1 MFLEWESNRNHIE
14 LILKFSSCRLTHT
27 KCKPRGYCGAENK
40 NQTPLIQ
47 LSFAQISATNVSVA
61 EREQFERICWSP
73 FRCCCLCH
81 FIKPHA
87 QYTLY
92 QPMHGKPGSKVWRS
106 ISVAFGKP
114 HKRSNQAEKPILA
127 QNMRQKFESLSMKHL
142 PLLESSSVV
151 KSTAPMEETAARIK
165 LPMIT
170 FFLPNLKHKWNT
182 ETIIKHFMAWSF
194 LDYRKPFVSFA
205 SALSRCC
212 FTTVFI
218 YSFFH
223 QLICWFILSFIL
235 ILSFIH
241 FFIHLSISS
250 FM

>member
-1 MFLEWESNRNHIE
+1 M
-14 LILKFSSCRLTHT
+14 
-27 KCKPRGYCGAENK
+27 
-40 NQTPLIQ
+40 
-47 LSFAQISATNVSVA
+47 SFAQISATNVSVA

-165 LPMIT
+165 LPMII

-182 ETIIKHFMAWSF
+182 GKTFYGLKF
-194 LDYRKPFVSFA
+194 LDYRKPVWFTSFC
-205 SALSRCC
+205 SLC
-212 FTTVFI
+212 FE
-218 YSFFH
+218 SQWMLFH
-223 QLICWFILSFIL
+223 HSIHLFILSSIYLL
-235 ILSFIH
+235 IHLIVHFNPLVH
-241 FFIHLSISS
+241 LFFIHLSISS
-250 FM
+250 FMSFKMYLNKGL

>member
-1 MFLEWESNRNHIE
+1 MPNIIF
-14 LILKFSSCRLTHT
+14 T
-27 KCKPRGYCGAENK
+27 
-40 NQTPLIQ
+40 NQCTE
-47 LSFAQISATNVSVA
+47 T
-61 EREQFERICWSP
+61 REQGLEIHF
-73 FRCCCLCH
+73 CCLWKALQSGRKTY
-81 FIKPHA
+81 FR
-87 QYTLY
+87 
-92 QPMHGKPGSKVWRS
+92 SK
-106 ISVAFGKP
+106 
-114 HKRSNQAEKPILA
+114 NET
-127 QNMRQKFESLSMKHL
+127 KFESLSMKHL

-182 ETIIKHFMAWSF
+182 ETIIKHFMAWGF

-250 FM
+250 FMSFKMYLNKRL